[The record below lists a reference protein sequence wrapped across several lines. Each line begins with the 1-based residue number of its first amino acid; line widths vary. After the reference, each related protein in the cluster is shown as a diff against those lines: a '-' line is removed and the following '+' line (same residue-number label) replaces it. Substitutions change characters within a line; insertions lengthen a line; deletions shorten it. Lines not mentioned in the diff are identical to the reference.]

1 MKKVLNFII
10 FLVLMTIFTSNIF
23 AVQDLNSTSES
34 VNNEGRHI
42 SYTYYIKNYDV
53 DIQVTENHVLNITET
68 IDVYFND
75 KSHGIFREIPL
86 FGTIDREDG
95 SSLKYRG
102 TISNLSV
109 NEMYSESVQNSNKY
123 IKIGNPNK
131 YEIGDKQYIIKY
143 SYKLSGDN
151 SKEFDEL
158 FYNII
163 GTGWNAPIDKVTFK
177 IQMPKEFNEEKLG
190 FTHGILDS
198 IETDKIFYEID
209 GNTIIGEFIQI
220 LQPREGLTRRLE
232 LPEGYFI
239 VNINIMDYIMFNLSR
254 QIFAVS
260 IMFLGSKYLFERN
273 FKYYFLFVIIAMCF
287 HTTAIIMLPMYFLLN
302 MKITKKYLLKYIK
315 EFHKLYPNI
324 TIEISTDPTGELK
337 EKLKLGMIDLI
348 IAKMP
353 KYKESEYEY
362 KVLGKLEDIFVCNEK
377 YQELSQKEIS
387 LEELSTYPIL
397 LQKNPSSSREYI
409 DSVCHERNIEL
420 KSIMNI
426 ASSNLLIDFVKIG
439 YGIGFVTKQYVLEE
453 LHTKELFE
461 IKVRPTIPPRE
472 FGLIQLKEHVLSFS
486 AQALIELI
494 ERDN

>member
-220 LQPREGLTRRLE
+220 LQPREALTIRLE
-232 LPEGYFI
+232 LPEGYFKLDFWEDLW
-239 VNINIMDYIMFNLSR
+239 INLVYF
-254 QIFAVS
+254 VS
-260 IMFLGSKYLFERN
+260 A
-273 FKYYFLFVIIAMCF
+273 II
-287 HTTAIIMLPMYFLLN
+287 TAIAN
-302 MKITKKYLLKYIK
+302 
-315 EFHKLYPNI
+315 NV
-324 TIEISTDPTGELK
+324 ELS
-337 EKLKLGMIDLI
+337 I
-348 IAKMP
+348 
-353 KYKESEYEY
+353 
-362 KVLGKLEDIFVCNEK
+362 VLGYLACVAVPFIFWYIWKSKQNIIETVEFYPPDN
-377 YQELSQKEIS
+377 LNS
-387 LEELSTYPIL
+387 LEL
-397 LQKNPSSSREYI
+397 
-409 DSVCHERNIEL
+409 
-420 KSIMNI
+420 
-426 ASSNLLIDFVKIG
+426 
-439 YGIGFVTKQYVLEE
+439 GFIHK
-453 LHTKELFE
+453 
-461 IKVRPTIPPRE
+461 
-472 FGLIQLKEHVLSFS
+472 G
-486 AQALIELI
+486 
-494 ERDN
+494 